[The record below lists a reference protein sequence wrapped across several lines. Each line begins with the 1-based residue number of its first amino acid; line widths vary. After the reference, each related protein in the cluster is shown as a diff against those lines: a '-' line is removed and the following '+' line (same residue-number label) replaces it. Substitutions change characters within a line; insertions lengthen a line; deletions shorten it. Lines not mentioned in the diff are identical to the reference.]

1 MTQTEALLSV
11 RGLDVAYG
19 QVLAVRG
26 MHLEA
31 GRGELVALLGA
42 NGAGKTSTLRGIT
55 GLVRPRAGTV
65 TFADQRI
72 DGAGPTRAVEL
83 GMAHVPEGRRVFPG
97 LSVADNLMLGGWAA
111 RRRRNGSSTGDA
123 LVFDMFPRLAD
134 RRSQLAGSLSGGEQ
148 KMLAIGRAL
157 MSVPSLL
164 LIDELSLGL
173 APLVIDELFDRLVAL
188 NREGLSVVLIEQF
201 VHRAL
206 AVADRV
212 YVLAKG
218 RLTFSGTP
226 DEAIRSDAIE
236 SAYLLGGAR

>member
-1 MTQTEALLSV
+1 MSDTLLSV

-26 MHLEA
+26 MHLDA
-31 GRGELVALLGA
+31 GKGELVALLGA

-55 GLVRPRAGTV
+55 GLVRPRSGTV
-65 TFADQRI
+65 TLGGQRI

-111 RRRRNGSSTGDA
+111 RRRRHGSGGGSD
-123 LVFDMFPRLAD
+123 LVFDMFPRLAE

-148 KMLAIGRAL
+148 QMLAIGRAL
-157 MSVPSLL
+157 MSSPSVL

-173 APLVIDELFDRLVAL
+173 APLVIDELFERLIDL

-218 RLTFSGTP
+218 RLAFSGTP
-226 DEAIRSDAIE
+226 EEALRSDAIE
-236 SAYLLGGAR
+236 SAYLLGGARP